1 MLDNGKHSYKKTIY
15 IYILLIIFIISMIWT
30 IYINQKNILINLRS
44 DEMISIAKISAN
56 KLKDYFEDKVEFLDN
71 VFQIENELLEYGL
84 NIEKYIENK
93 ILFIKEKNEGY
104 DGYIKYI
111 PYELCADY
119 DVEKYSFGECIVGPI
134 LLNEDSNYIIQ
145 IVKPIVINNEVK
157 GIVLAEYLLDE
168 VYEETLGK
176 IQVGQYGYCTLKDM
190 TGSILMHGDKN
201 QIGLDSLNDRKKRY
215 PKLSHKEIDRLVT
228 NQLSGNPG
236 SDIIKSYWWGE
247 DEVKQVK
254 KIIGYA
260 PVEIGEYK
268 WIVSAITSYN
278 EIAIP
283 IAKTFY
289 FILATGII
297 LLILIVSFIVYI
309 IKTKNEKQKMILE
322 LKYSEEIN
330 KATSMLRKH
339 EEKLSKTNSIHT
351 LGMMASAI
359 AHEFKNLLTPIFIY
373 NEMLMNRFKDNNE
386 IIEDLNEIKIAAD
399 NCLELSKNILFYS
412 KDEVLENI
420 QWFNSTEEML
430 SILNILKVIIPPN
443 INLKSSINSES
454 IYLCGNKREFKQ
466 IVLNICTNAYQSME
480 KNGGSIEVKYY
491 VEDIKSV
498 LIISDTGCGIK
509 KEVISRIYEPFYT
522 SKDSNGNGLGLS
534 IVAELVKKI
543 NGNIQIES
551 EENVGTIVKIEF
563 NNIKSDNS

>member
-1 MLDNGKHSYKKTIY
+1 MK
-15 IYILLIIFIISMIWT
+15 IIAFEV
-30 IYINQKNILINLRS
+30 RS
-44 DEMISIAKISAN
+44 DEMADFEIMNNSNNFEITYYKEYLCQKNLSLLNGYDGIAFLGESKINHEILDAIAKAGIGVIATRTIGYDHIDIEYAKELGIKVCNSSYGPEGVADFTVMLMLLSLRHYKKALWLGQVNDYSLQGLEGREMKDLTIGIMGTGRIGQAVLKNLSGFGARLLAYDIHQNETAKIYATYVDLEQFYQECDIISLHMPY
-56 KLKDYFEDKVEFLDN
+56 LKSTHHLINDQTISKMKDGIIIINCARGQLCNTESL
-71 VFQIENELLEYGL
+71 IRG
-84 NIEKYIENK
+84 IENK
-93 ILFIKEKNEGY
+93 
-104 DGYIKYI
+104 
-111 PYELCADY
+111 
-119 DVEKYSFGECIVGPI
+119 
-134 LLNEDSNYIIQ
+134 
-145 IVKPIVINNEVK
+145 
-157 GIVLAEYLLDE
+157 
-168 VYEETLGK
+168 K
-176 IQVGQYGYCTLKDM
+176 IGAL
-190 TGSILMHGDKN
+190 
-201 QIGLDSLNDRKKRY
+201 GLDVVEGEEGIYY
-215 PKLSHKEIDRLVT
+215 PDMRI
-228 NQLSGNPG
+228 
-236 SDIIKSYWWGE
+236 
-247 DEVKQVK
+247 
-254 KIIGYA
+254 
-260 PVEIGEYK
+260 
-268 WIVSAITSYN
+268 
-278 EIAIP
+278 
-283 IAKTFY
+283 
-289 FILATGII
+289 
-297 LLILIVSFIVYI
+297 YI

-399 NCLELSKNILFYS
+399 NCLELSKNILLYS